1 MACRIIGSR
10 QGGGSF
16 MSAFGGMLLN
26 AGFKAAVPFIASSIA
41 GPAATAAFASSIGSV
56 AGSAGPFASIA
67 AQVAGSANPLTQLTS
82 AVGGGGFLNSIGGAF
97 DLGSGSITGMLGTG
111 FESIGGQSFADGLS
125 NHGSEL
131 FGTGLNQFVQ
141 TLVSSEGFT
150 NVSQQV
156 AEPLF
161 NSLNMGFGQ
170 AFSSITKALPV
181 DNVFDTSIQA
191 LGASIPDWTA
201 MVNNGLTHFM
211 PNIAIPGFAGDMINL
226 GEAYDMIDITNFGNP
241 GQIVQKIL
249 NQGGGAITGI
259 EKVLDDLK
267 FDPNIRANLS
277 DGKYNDILTNVFSKV
292 TNPEMIANA
301 QVLLKSNIPDM
312 NSLADYL
319 LLEKILPNSFK
330 DVVPNTIE
338 EFRETV
344 QSIDMGSVSTPVQ
357 LGKLVRDVTT
367 VDLNLIK
374 KFTDVVD
381 PDAAAAIELVYTGGT
396 GKYNNITVT
405 DLIGSV
411 GGVDLK
417 DPAALYVQAHK
428 EMDELGVFDTFKA
441 INAELQAG
449 IRGDLTD
456 GPATKVYKT
465 HLITDTR
472 PGGITH
478 ETLDSFVAAK
488 RAQLETEVANI
499 ASGASGASAES
510 YAGAFG
516 TAKSN
521 YIAMQSKIRQEDIHQ
536 AKTDL
541 HLEHRNE
548 SPDNAYYFMLGLIDR
563 AADPAT
569 LALLQGM
576 NDAEDDNSK
585 YKEYMKAAIAEA
597 QNVTLYDEYG
607 IIPRAAKVI
616 EV

>member
-1 MACRIIGSR
+1 MTCRIIGSR
-10 QGGGSF
+10 QGGGTF
-16 MSAFGGMLLN
+16 NSALGGMLLK
-26 AGFKAAVPFIASSIA
+26 AGLQAAVPFIASSIA

-56 AGSAGPFASIA
+56 AGATGPYSSIVN
-67 AQVAGSANPLTQLTS
+67 QLAGSANPLTQLTS
-82 AVGGGGFLNSIGGAF
+82 AASSFSSIGSAF
-97 DLGSGSITGMLGTG
+97 DLGSGSITGVIGDG
-111 FESIGGQSFADGLS
+111 FQTFVGQTFADS
-125 NHGSEL
+125 MANHGSEL
-131 FGTGLNQFVQ
+131 FGTGINQFVQ
-141 TLVSSEGFT
+141 TLVSSEGFA

-161 NSLNMGFGQ
+161 NALNTGFGQ
-170 AFSSITKALPV
+170 AFSSLTQALPV
-181 DNVFDTSIQA
+181 DNIFDTSIQA

-201 MVNNGLTHFM
+201 MVTNGLTHFM
-211 PNIAIPGFAGDMINL
+211 PNIAIPGYAGDMINL

-249 NQGGGAITGI
+249 TQGGGAITGI
-259 EKVLDDLK
+259 EKVLDELK
-267 FDPNIRANLS
+267 FDPSIIANLS
-277 DGKYNDILTNVFSKV
+277 DGKYNDILTNVFSEI

-312 NSLADYL
+312 NSLVDYL
-319 LLEKILPNSFK
+319 DLEKILPNSFK
-330 DVVPNTIE
+330 DIVPNTIE
-338 EFRETV
+338 ELRETFR
-344 QSIDMGSVSTPVQ
+344 SIDMGRISTPVQ

-374 KFTDVVD
+374 NLTDVVD

-396 GKYNNITVT
+396 GPYGNITVT

-411 GGVDLK
+411 GGIDLK

-428 EMDELGVFDTFKA
+428 EMDELGVFDPFKT
-441 INAELQAG
+441 ILAELQAG
-449 IRGDLTD
+449 IAGTYTSGSGVYDTD
-456 GPATKVYKT
+456 VISDPS
-465 HLITDTR
+465 
-472 PGGITH
+472 GITH

-488 RAQLETEVANI
+488 KGQLETEVANI

-521 YIAMQSKIRQEDIHQ
+521 YIAMQNKIRQEDIHQ

-548 SPDNAYYFMLGLIDR
+548 SPDNAYYFMLGLVDR

-597 QNVTLYDEYG
+597 QNITLYDEYG